1 MATTMNHSILIVDD
15 SRTAR
20 AQLREILEPTGLFT
34 DFREAEDGLAGFKQ
48 LLDRPADVVLCDLE
62 MPGLDGGK
70 FLQLLAGREELADLP
85 VIVLTGRE
93 DQEAKVRLL
102 GQGAS
107 DYVTKPFDPAELL
120 ARVKVQL
127 KIKTLQDSLR
137 QSNLRLKEL
146 AATDPLTGLA
156 NRRTLMNSL
165 EREFRR
171 SLRNSAPLA
180 LLMADLDH
188 FKKVNDQF
196 GHQQGDQVLVTLAE
210 LLQAHLRPY
219 DLAAR
224 FGGEE
229 FCLLLPETPLADA
242 VHIGERLRQRV
253 ASLVFSGPLA
263 PLQLTVSIGAAVFPG
278 PRIDTSDCLIREAD
292 QALYQAKHAG
302 RNRLESAGDGG
313 QQQLPYPAIS

>member
-1 MATTMNHSILIVDD
+1 MNPSILIVDD

-20 AQLREILEPTGLFT
+20 AQLREILEPAGLFAE
-34 DFREAEDGLAGFKQ
+34 FREAEDGLAGFKL
-48 LLDRPADVVLCDLE
+48 LLDRPADVILCDLE
-62 MPGLDGGK
+62 MPGLDGSK

-85 VIVLTGRE
+85 VIMLTGRE
-93 DQEAKVRLL
+93 DQEVKVRLL

-127 KIKTLQDSLR
+127 KIKALQDSLR
-137 QSNLRLKEL
+137 ESNLRLQEL

-156 NRRTLMNSL
+156 NRRTLMSTL

-171 SLRNSAPLA
+171 SQRNQAPLA

-188 FKKVNDQF
+188 FKQVNDRY
-196 GHQQGDQVLVTLAE
+196 GHQQGDQVLLALAE
-210 LLQAHLRPY
+210 LLRAHLRPY

-242 VHIGERLRQRV
+242 VSIGERLRRAV
-253 ASLVFSGPLA
+253 AKQEFDGPLA
-263 PLQLTVSIGAAVFPG
+263 PLRLTVSLGAAVFPG
-278 PRIDTSDCLIREAD
+278 PRIGSGDDLLREAD
-292 QALYQAKHAG
+292 QALYQAKHGG

-313 QQQLPYPAIS
+313 QQPLPYPATL